1 VRILATLHNAA
12 GLLWNTCPMLG
23 IFATVF
29 FDGFVKSPIFMSFR
43 AKREILWEQA
53 IEKIGFLP
61 TVEMTNTSF
70 SSFYELIT
78 FALSAFSL
86 PAFHLSPLSFEL

>member
-1 VRILATLHNAA
+1 
-12 GLLWNTCPMLG
+12 
-23 IFATVF
+23 
-29 FDGFVKSPIFMSFR
+29 MSFR

-78 FALSAFSL
+78 FALSASQL
-86 PAFHLSPLSFEL
+86 YSLSPLSFELSASSFPASQLPSFLALQPFTFHL

>member
-1 VRILATLHNAA
+1 
-12 GLLWNTCPMLG
+12 
-23 IFATVF
+23 
-29 FDGFVKSPIFMSFR
+29 MSFR

-70 SSFYELIT
+70 PTFYELVNLDE
-78 FALSAFSL
+78 FVKSL
-86 PAFHLSPLSFEL
+86 FGRHPGGRRVPEHPELTLI